1 MKNIIL
7 YLSLLFLPALIACED
22 DIDVY
27 NAVGNDRL
35 NFYYENQ
42 YEPDTLVTYTFVYLP
57 EEQMRDTL
65 WFELATSGFLTDYPR
80 TISFEQMPVDS
91 NAAVAGTHYVA
102 FDDPAMQDVYV
113 VPANANRVRV
123 PLIVLKDDPELEEKE
138 FTLRIRIKENEY
150 FKPGDP
156 ENQIRTFCIT
166 NMLVKPTH
174 WNGQAEWYFAGEYGP
189 VKYRFMIDAAAEIGV
204 TVDDD
209 FFFDL
214 VGDMY
219 SVDMGL
225 TDYWRGFFTTALE
238 EENAA
243 RAARGEGLLR
253 EAPEPGESEGALVSF
268 DRPF

>member
-91 NAAVAGTHYVA
+91 
-102 FDDPAMQDVYV
+102 
-113 VPANANRVRV
+113 
-123 PLIVLKDDPELEEKE
+123 
-138 FTLRIRIKENEY
+138 
-150 FKPGDP
+150 
-156 ENQIRTFCIT
+156 
-166 NMLVKPTH
+166 
-174 WNGQAEWYFAGEYGP
+174 
-189 VKYRFMIDAAAEIGV
+189 
-204 TVDDD
+204 
-209 FFFDL
+209 
-214 VGDMY
+214 
-219 SVDMGL
+219 
-225 TDYWRGFFTTALE
+225 
-238 EENAA
+238 
-243 RAARGEGLLR
+243 R
-253 EAPEPGESEGALVSF
+253 EH
-268 DRPF
+268 R